1 MAMEF
6 PDLPKKGPVTG
17 KTIVTAEQEAQRR
30 ALENVNSKGRPP
42 AIHEP
47 RCHVCTSPHR
57 QFIEGLL
64 IKGANYVWISENV
77 PGIDGDKIDRR
88 SVSNHAKKHMSYQ
101 NAAIR
106 AILEEEAEIASQNY
120 EAGVRGAITHRGVLE
135 VALRKAYEDIIAGVT
150 TVEARDMIQLINTLQ
165 KMDEQREQVAVNELR
180 AQVQAFVE
188 AIRIETNPDTWERIF
203 KRMKSIMSSEGL
215 ETDVE
220 ESADVDWDIVGEAR
234 ALPPAL

>member
-6 PDLPKKGPVTG
+6 PDLPKKGPITG
-17 KTIVTAEQEAQRR
+17 KNMVTAEQQAQRR
-30 ALENVNSKGRPP
+30 ALENVENKGRPP

-77 PGIDGDKIDRR
+77 PGIENTKIDRR

-106 AILEEEAEIASQNY
+106 AILEEEAETASQNY

-135 VALRKAYEDIIAGVT
+135 VALRKAYEDIIAGNT

-165 KMDEQREQVAVNELR
+165 KMDEQREHVAVNELR

-188 AIRIETNPDTWERIF
+188 AIRIETPPETWDRIF
-203 KRMKSIMSSEGL
+203 KRMKVLMADEGL
-215 ETDVE
+215 
-220 ESADVDWDIVGEAR
+220 SADFADAEVTDAV
-234 ALPPAL
+234 ALPPA